1 MSWACQESHCLTGT
15 LLASSAKWD
24 GICLIGFE
32 AWMAR
37 FRRTW
42 HITQDRAH
50 CQFYK
55 FCMCM
60 YWCVG
65 LHMHMKVYFPL
76 YCFRQSLLLN
86 LTGYPDWTQHRGACT
101 QLNIYLLMPCLGTT
115 EKDLCWSFPC
125 DNRTSVCISPRGPL
139 CSNAP
144 SSVRPHLILE
154 CKGSFSVL
162 LTSPHTS
169 ISM

>member
-1 MSWACQESHCLTGT
+1 MQLHGRWQCYSFCSALWATHHSPLP
-15 LLASSAKWD
+15 LAQGQGAHLGK
-24 GICLIGFE
+24 
-32 AWMAR
+32 
-37 FRRTW
+37 RTE
-42 HITQDRAH
+42 T
-50 CQFYK
+50 
-55 FCMCM
+55 
-60 YWCVG
+60 
-65 LHMHMKVYFPL
+65 P
-76 YCFRQSLLLN
+76 RQSLLLN

-139 CSNAP
+139 CSNVP